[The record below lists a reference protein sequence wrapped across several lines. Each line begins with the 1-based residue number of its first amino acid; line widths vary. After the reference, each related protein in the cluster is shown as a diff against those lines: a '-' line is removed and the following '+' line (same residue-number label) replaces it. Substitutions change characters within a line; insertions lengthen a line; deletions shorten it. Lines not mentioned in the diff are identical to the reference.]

1 MAKTQFVVVGGG
13 GLMELIKIIPLT
25 NCRSSNICVLIK
37 INRVSETLYIHSW
50 HSCPITAKYQS
61 IFLFTLKRWFYQKWN
76 ICFIKII
83 TLKHIIKM
91 VLLYLISW
99 NILIY
104 FNLVSAVHKYCKKLQ
119 WYVCTVYKQFNWY
132 LAGIECI

>member
-1 MAKTQFVVVGGG
+1 MLPIYNVRSVVGGG

-37 INRVSETLYIHSW
+37 IGRVSETLYIHSW
-50 HSCPITAKYQS
+50 HFCPIAAKYQS

-76 ICFIKII
+76 IGFIKII
-83 TLKHIIKM
+83 TLKHIIKV

-104 FNLVSAVHKYCKKLQ
+104 FNLVSAMDTKKANNA
-119 WYVCTVYKQFNWY
+119 WGNY
-132 LAGIECI
+132 LRLYLCPSSI